1 MDSGPRMGLTLDEPK
16 LNDERIEVKGL
27 SFILASEV
35 ADMIRF
41 CTGNSLWTIGQSLS
55 LGEGV
60 SIVLS
65 GKRLL
70 LVV

>member
-35 ADMIRF
+35 ADMIRLYGELF
-41 CTGNSLWTIGQSLS
+41 IDYKDHPWTKGFQLS
-55 LGEGV
+55 FQ
-60 SIVLS
+60 
-65 GKRLL
+65 GKGSC
-70 LVV
+70 